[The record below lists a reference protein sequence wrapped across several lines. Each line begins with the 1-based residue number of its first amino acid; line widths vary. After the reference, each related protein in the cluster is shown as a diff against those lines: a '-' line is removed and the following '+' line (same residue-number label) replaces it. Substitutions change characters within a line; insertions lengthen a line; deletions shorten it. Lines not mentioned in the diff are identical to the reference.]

1 VAAASGNQVLAL
13 SQAPLNLLLAPALT
27 RMIDRIPQARTRI
40 QDAQVKITDAIKQ
53 RRSEQARTWME
64 KHIRD
69 FKRGHEL
76 ESPGG

>member
-1 VAAASGNQVLAL
+1 
-13 SQAPLNLLLAPALT
+13 
-27 RMIDRIPQARTRI
+27 MIDRVPQARARI
-40 QDAQVKITDAIKQ
+40 HDAQDRITDAIKY

-76 ESPGG
+76 ESGRKA